1 MKRISTAA
9 LAAFIS
15 MSAAHA
21 EMSDDRMYSA
31 VLAVRAT
38 AKIAS
43 AYEKCSFDNAGLLH
57 TMIEWASTSCHASD
71 AQLAELRHAYDDEL
85 KDVVG
90 RMSWKIQRC
99 QWSPEQTQTEFQ
111 ADLSRVERYT
121 GSPCGN

>member
-1 MKRISTAA
+1 MKRISTAT

-43 AYEKCSFDNAGLLH
+43 AYEKCGFDNARLLN
-57 TMIEWASTSCHASD
+57 TMIDWASASCHASD
-71 AQLAELRHAYDDEL
+71 AQLTELRQAYDVEL

-90 RMSWKIQRC
+90 QTSWKSQRC

-111 ADLSRVERYT
+111 ADLSRVERFT
-121 GSPCGN
+121 RSCGN